1 VFHCL
6 DADGG
11 RDPSAP
17 RQARSTCREHAL
29 VVGQASAAA
38 DHQKRYLE
46 RLFEHG
52 LTYTSGP
59 TVRQANVR
67 RGTHKPS
74 TTRRCTP
81 EARGLV
87 SETNTGRWQCSR
99 RPTIEPMSDNSGKTA
114 LVTGASSGIGEATAL
129 QLAELGYTVYAGARR
144 VDRMSDLAARGIRTK
159 SVDVTEDG
167 SMVAL
172 VETIIADTGRI
183 DALINN
189 AGYGMYGALEDVPIE
204 EARRQFEVNVFGL
217 ARLTQLV
224 LPHMRAQ
231 RDGYIV
237 NISSMGGKIWEPLGS
252 WYHASKF
259 AVEGLS
265 DSLRVEVAEFGIK
278 VVIIEPGTIR
288 SEWADIAAAHL
299 EATSANTPYARQA
312 KLVAAGL
319 RAAERLIIAA
329 GPEVVAEVIGKAV
342 QDPRPRTRYT
352 AGGGA
357 RAFLLAERI
366 LPDRGFD
373 RIIQLGYRL
382 ASRSN

>member
-1 VFHCL
+1 
-6 DADGG
+6 
-11 RDPSAP
+11 
-17 RQARSTCREHAL
+17 
-29 VVGQASAAA
+29 
-38 DHQKRYLE
+38 
-46 RLFEHG
+46 
-52 LTYTSGP
+52 
-59 TVRQANVR
+59 
-67 RGTHKPS
+67 
-74 TTRRCTP
+74 
-81 EARGLV
+81 
-87 SETNTGRWQCSR
+87 
-99 RPTIEPMSDNSGKTA
+99 MSDNSGKTA

-129 QLAELGYTVYAGARR
+129 QLAELGYTVYAAARR
-144 VDRMSDLAARGIRTK
+144 VDRMADLAARGIRTK

-288 SEWADIAAAHL
+288 SEWADIAAAQL

-319 RAAERLIIAA
+319 RAAERLFIAA

>member
-1 VFHCL
+1 MI
-6 DADGG
+6 
-11 RDPSAP
+11 
-17 RQARSTCREHAL
+17 Q
-29 VVGQASAAA
+29 
-38 DHQKRYLE
+38 
-46 RLFEHG
+46 
-52 LTYTSGP
+52 
-59 TVRQANVR
+59 
-67 RGTHKPS
+67 
-74 TTRRCTP
+74 
-81 EARGLV
+81 
-87 SETNTGRWQCSR
+87 
-99 RPTIEPMSDNSGKTA
+99 PMSDNSGKTA

-144 VDRMSDLAARGIRTK
+144 IDRMSDLADRGIRTK
-159 SVDVTEDG
+159 SVDVTDDG
-167 SMVAL
+167 SMMAL
-172 VETIIADTGRI
+172 VEMIIADTGRI

-288 SEWADIAAAHL
+288 SEWGGIAADQL
-299 EATSANTPYARQA
+299 EATSAKTPYARQA

-319 RAAERLIIAA
+319 RAAERMFIAA

-342 QDPRPRTRYT
+342 QDPKPRTRYT

-357 RAFLLAERI
+357 RAFLLAEWI

-373 RIIQLGYRL
+373 RFIQLGYRL
-382 ASRSN
+382 ASRGG

>member
-1 VFHCL
+1 M
-6 DADGG
+6 
-11 RDPSAP
+11 R
-17 RQARSTCREHAL
+17 
-29 VVGQASAAA
+29 
-38 DHQKRYLE
+38 
-46 RLFEHG
+46 
-52 LTYTSGP
+52 
-59 TVRQANVR
+59 
-67 RGTHKPS
+67 
-74 TTRRCTP
+74 P
-81 EARGLV
+81 EAPTRPRGQTHSSHRLMI
-87 SETNTGRWQCSR
+87 Q
-99 RPTIEPMSDNSGKTA
+99 PMTDNSGKTA

-129 QLAELGYTVYAGARR
+129 QLAEHGYTVYAAARR
-144 VDRMSDLAARGIRTK
+144 VDRMSDLADRGIRIK
-159 SVDVTEDG
+159 SVDVTDDG

-172 VETIIADTGRI
+172 VEAIIGDTGRL

-189 AGYGMYGALEDVPIE
+189 AGYGMYGALEDVPIA

-224 LPHMRAQ
+224 LPQMRAQ

-288 SEWADIAAAHL
+288 SEWAEIAADQL
-299 EATSANTPYARQA
+299 EATSASTPYARQA
-312 KLVAAGL
+312 KLVGAGL
-319 RAAERLIIAA
+319 RAAERLPIAA
-329 GPEVVAEVIGKAV
+329 GPEVVAEVIAKAV
-342 QDPRPRTRYT
+342 QDPKPRTRYT

-373 RIIQLGYRL
+373 KFIQLGYRI
-382 ASRSN
+382 AAR